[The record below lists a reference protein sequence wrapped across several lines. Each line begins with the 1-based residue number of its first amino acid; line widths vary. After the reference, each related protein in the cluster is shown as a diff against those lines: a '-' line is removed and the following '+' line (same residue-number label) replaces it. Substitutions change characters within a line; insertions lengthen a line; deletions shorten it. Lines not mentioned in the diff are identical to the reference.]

1 MKVPK
6 RGTSSKLYIHVVT
19 VAFPLVVPDYP
30 FIDESIREEEQLHGW
45 VACCL
50 SWRGLLTFT
59 ENLNSSE
66 ISFLCKYIGKYAWEL
81 SKHGNIQPFPIS
93 FLYK

>member
-50 SWRGLLTFT
+50 S
-59 ENLNSSE
+59 
-66 ISFLCKYIGKYAWEL
+66 
-81 SKHGNIQPFPIS
+81 
-93 FLYK
+93 